1 MTTTVSRR
9 FVTLIVLITIVI
21 QCTSSVSNV
30 PTGDGVKSR
39 QKRIVFPVNAAMGI
53 IFALA
58 IPLGIPSRNI
68 FMSFNFEGNYNS
80 PADANIFTEGF
91 ANYIKGIV
99 EPLTAPSVPVET
111 YGLNR
116 RSAKDVP
123 RRSAPATPQVTRRQ
137 IYKILQNHLQSQ
149 HFPGRKCLQ
158 RMICEAAL
166 HPFSETNGVIGDMVQ
181 ILLSPSTSRD
191 ESLQKEYRL
200 AELAGREGSCGAYRT
215 ECPKDPLQ
223 AVSVL
228 LG

>member
-1 MTTTVSRR
+1 MTVRCC
-9 FVTLIVLITIVI
+9 VMLVVLVAIVI
-21 QCTSSVSNV
+21 HSAGSVRND
-30 PTGDGVKSR
+30 PPGDGVKSR

-68 FMSFNFEGNYNS
+68 FMSYNFEGNYNS

-99 EPLTAPSVPVET
+99 EPLTAPSVPVES
-111 YGLNR
+111 YGIRR
-116 RSAKDVP
+116 RSAE
-123 RRSAPATPQVTRRQ
+123 RRNTPATPQVTRRQ
-137 IYKILQNHLQSQ
+137 IYKMLQKHLQSQ
-149 HFPGRKCLQ
+149 HFHGRKCLQ

-166 HPFSETNGVIGDMVQ
+166 HPFSETNGVVGDVVQ

-191 ESLQKEYRL
+191 ESLPKEYRM
-200 AELAGREGSCGAYRT
+200 AELSGRDGSCDAYRS
-215 ECPKDPLQ
+215 ECPKDPLK